1 MNITAQ
7 DGAQALLVEDA
18 VEAAI
23 TTKIEVATMPLPIV
37 FIIPGWRLRRQMG
50 EIAN

>member
-1 MNITAQ
+1 MEIKAHE
-7 DGAQALLVEDA
+7 GAQALLVEDV

-23 TTKIEVATMPLPIV
+23 TTKIEIATMPLPIV
-37 FIIPGWRLRRQMG
+37 FIIQDWRWQRQRG

>member
-1 MNITAQ
+1 MEIKAHE
-7 DGAQALLVEDA
+7 GARALLVGDV
-18 VEAAI
+18 VEVAI
-23 TTKIEVATMPLPIV
+23 TTKIEIATMPLPIV